1 MSMLVIGTNVT
12 NDILKIAIYPTL
24 SPNLEELFYKQE
36 ALPSVITAC
45 DNLYQK
51 KWPLKSSIRKQVT
64 HYFEQFYSIEAF
76 THHIEMEIL
85 RKKID
90 YSKLRIPLEQQFP
103 QFVWTQ
109 IGINHVSDEKS
120 NLFLEFIPIA
130 YTDEEFPFTIQLDAS
145 LQQQVSTGV
154 SDVNDFKEQ
163 LAKIVQSVI
172 DEQNVTFVSRPKA
185 QVHEEKR
192 QGKTDAVKKEL
203 EDTVEF
209 QKVSADEPPKF
220 KKKVRKKSSKKK
232 QAKKAKQLPKVNA
245 NELALEEEAKR
256 ERASKERLR
265 LANQKLE
272 IYIENLEASLIKNSI
287 HYLNSL
293 TDEEDENWHTQLKIS
308 LREYTYLFQKAKYLE
323 QVWRIND
330 NLVQKIEKMTLNE
343 KELTYERGQV
353 QQVVDNNLSAKDI
366 SLVFYECSVIE
377 SRVKLYERPWFRKP
391 YARIMKM
398 DYDNLLRKAAYFDLL
413 QSESYLLEKKAL
425 IEGNTDVR
433 SSL

>member
-1 MSMLVIGTNVT
+1 MRMLVIGTNVT

-120 NLFLEFIPIA
+120 NLFLEFVPIA
-130 YTDEEFPFTIQLDAS
+130 YTEEEFPFTMQLHAS
-145 LQQQVSTGV
+145 LQQQAPAGV
-154 SDVNDFKEQ
+154 SDANDFKEQ
-163 LAKIVQSVI
+163 LVKIVQSVI

-192 QGKTDAVKKEL
+192 QGKTNAMKKEL
-203 EDTVEF
+203 EDTLEF

-232 QAKKAKQLPKVNA
+232 QSKKAKQLSKVNA

-287 HYLNSL
+287 HY
-293 TDEEDENWHTQLKIS
+293 
-308 LREYTYLFQKAKYLE
+308 
-323 QVWRIND
+323 
-330 NLVQKIEKMTLNE
+330 
-343 KELTYERGQV
+343 
-353 QQVVDNNLSAKDI
+353 
-366 SLVFYECSVIE
+366 
-377 SRVKLYERPWFRKP
+377 
-391 YARIMKM
+391 
-398 DYDNLLRKAAYFDLL
+398 
-413 QSESYLLEKKAL
+413 
-425 IEGNTDVR
+425 
-433 SSL
+433 

>member
-120 NLFLEFIPIA
+120 NLFLEFVPIA
-130 YTDEEFPFTIQLDAS
+130 YTEEEFPFTMQLHAS
-145 LQQQVSTGV
+145 LQQQAPAGV
-154 SDVNDFKEQ
+154 SDANDFKEQ
-163 LAKIVQSVI
+163 LVKIVQSVI

-192 QGKTDAVKKEL
+192 QGKTNAMKKEL
-203 EDTVEF
+203 EDTLEF

-220 KKKVRKKSSKKK
+220 KKKVRKKSSKKNS
-232 QAKKAKQLPKVNA
+232 QKKPSNCPKSTPMN
-245 NELALEEEAKR
+245 
-256 ERASKERLR
+256 
-265 LANQKLE
+265 
-272 IYIENLEASLIKNSI
+272 
-287 HYLNSL
+287 
-293 TDEEDENWHTQLKIS
+293 
-308 LREYTYLFQKAKYLE
+308 
-323 QVWRIND
+323 
-330 NLVQKIEKMTLNE
+330 
-343 KELTYERGQV
+343 
-353 QQVVDNNLSAKDI
+353 
-366 SLVFYECSVIE
+366 
-377 SRVKLYERPWFRKP
+377 
-391 YARIMKM
+391 
-398 DYDNLLRKAAYFDLL
+398 
-413 QSESYLLEKKAL
+413 
-425 IEGNTDVR
+425 
-433 SSL
+433 

>member
-1 MSMLVIGTNVT
+1 MRMLVIGTNVT

-109 IGINHVSDEKS
+109 IGINHMSDEKS
-120 NLFLEFIPIA
+120 NLFLEFVPIA
-130 YTDEEFPFTIQLDAS
+130 YTEEEFPFTIQLDAS
-145 LQQQVSTGV
+145 LQQQASAGV
-154 SDVNDFKEQ
+154 SDANDFKEQ

-172 DEQNVTFVSRPKA
+172 DEQNVTF
-185 QVHEEKR
+185 
-192 QGKTDAVKKEL
+192 
-203 EDTVEF
+203 
-209 QKVSADEPPKF
+209 
-220 KKKVRKKSSKKK
+220 
-232 QAKKAKQLPKVNA
+232 
-245 NELALEEEAKR
+245 
-256 ERASKERLR
+256 
-265 LANQKLE
+265 
-272 IYIENLEASLIKNSI
+272 
-287 HYLNSL
+287 
-293 TDEEDENWHTQLKIS
+293 
-308 LREYTYLFQKAKYLE
+308 
-323 QVWRIND
+323 
-330 NLVQKIEKMTLNE
+330 
-343 KELTYERGQV
+343 
-353 QQVVDNNLSAKDI
+353 
-366 SLVFYECSVIE
+366 E